1 MVFYIKF
8 EENILI
14 FTTSLKK
21 NVDFLR
27 VYRRGFSIANKN
39 LIIYI
44 LKNNTNSNYLGI
56 VVSKKVGNSVVRSR
70 VTRLIRENYRLY
82 ESNLLNGFN
91 IVIVARNT
99 CKGLS
104 YLEIKSSLIHLF
116 KKHNIIKK

>member
-1 MVFYIKF
+1 M
-8 EENILI
+8 I

-44 LKNNTNSNYLGI
+44 LKNNTSFNYLGI

-116 KKHNIIKK
+116 KKHNIIKR